1 MIKKSSLVVLVICLF
16 LALLSPGLA
25 QAGSGLTVLTSSA
38 EMDFPSNLTFNL
50 SAESDVD
57 IADIR
62 LNYTVDRMEHARITS
77 EIYIEFV
84 PATSVSAQW
93 VWDMRRTGGLPPGS
107 SLTYWWT
114 VTDTGGSRVKTE
126 PARISIEDNRYE
138 WRSLTRGKVTLY
150 WYKGDDS
157 FAGELMEAAQGAL
170 TRLADDT
177 GAGLEKPVKIYIY
190 ADSRDLLGSMIF
202 PQEWTGGVAFT
213 RYGIIAIGIAPNDL
227 DWGRRAIAHELT
239 HLVIHQV
246 TFNPYGGLPIWLD
259 EGLAMNSE
267 GEPSSWY
274 VNILHKAAGE
284 DSLVSV
290 QSLSSPF
297 SAYAEEASLAYA
309 QSHSLVEFL
318 IDNYGQGQM
327 FELLSTFRQGSGYDE
342 ALNMVYDFDM
352 DGLDALWRD
361 YFAADALPVK
371 PEERGM
377 PPILIG
383 ILAGLATG
391 IFLWLSLLI
400 ESWAWRRGW

>member
-1 MIKKSSLVVLVICLF
+1 MIKKSSLVVLVIGLL
-16 LALLSPGLA
+16 LALLGPGLA

-38 EMDFPSNLTFNL
+38 EMDFPSSLTFNL

-62 LNYTVDRMEHARITS
+62 LHYMVDRMGHAQVTS
-77 EIYIEFV
+77 EIYIEFI
-84 PATSVSAQW
+84 PATSVAAQW

-107 SLTYWWT
+107 SVAYWWT

-126 PARISIEDNRYE
+126 PARIRVEDNRYD
-138 WRSLTRGKVTLY
+138 WRSLTWGKVTLY
-150 WYKGDDS
+150 WYEGDDS
-157 FAGELMEAAQGAL
+157 FAGELMAAAQGAL

-190 ADSRDLLGSMIF
+190 ADSRDLMGSMIF

-213 RYGIIAIGIAPNDL
+213 RYGIIAIGIAPNEL
-227 DWGRRAIAHELT
+227 DWGSRAIAHELT

-259 EGLAMNSE
+259 EGLAMNAE

-274 VNILHKAAGE
+274 VDILHKAVKE
-284 DSLVSV
+284 DSLISV

-309 QSHSLVEFL
+309 QSHSLGEFL
-318 IDNYGQGQM
+318 IDNYGQGKM

-342 ALNMVYDFDM
+342 ALDRVYGFDM
-352 DGLDALWRD
+352 DGLDALWR
-361 YFAADALPVK
+361 A
-371 PEERGM
+371 
-377 PPILIG
+377 
-383 ILAGLATG
+383 
-391 IFLWLSLLI
+391 SLGVG
-400 ESWAWRRGW
+400 AVH